1 MNIKNMK
8 RLIAHL
14 EDPKNPIGFYMGQ
27 WFTHNGRDQETRGDV
42 LYTVENHAC
51 GTDACIAGH
60 AAYLAWA
67 LDYDKGEVIANV
79 AQGSL
84 ELTDVE
90 RYNLFHGHWS
100 NKELSQVTRAETIA
114 HLKMLGAS
122 RAGTQWE
129 WG

>member
-14 EDPKNPIGFYMGQ
+14 EDPKNPIGFDMRA
-27 WFTHNGRDQETRGDV
+27 WFRHNNSDRETRDHI
-42 LYTVENHAC
+42 LTTVKNHAC
-51 GTDACIAGH
+51 GTVACIAGH

-67 LDYDKGEVIANV
+67 LDYDKGEVIVNV

-90 RYNLFHGHWS
+90 RDNLFHGRWS
-100 NKELSQVTRAETIA
+100 NKLLSRITKAETIA
-114 HLKMLGAS
+114 HLKMLMTG
-122 RAGTQWE
+122 E
-129 WG
+129 YVVPE